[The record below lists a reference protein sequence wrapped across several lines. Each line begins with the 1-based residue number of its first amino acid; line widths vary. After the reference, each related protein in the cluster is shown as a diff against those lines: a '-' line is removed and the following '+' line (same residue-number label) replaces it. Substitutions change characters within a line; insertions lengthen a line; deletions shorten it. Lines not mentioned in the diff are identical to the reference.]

1 MSETVCVLGAGSFGT
16 ALAKVLAEGGHS
28 VRLWARDPV
37 VVQAIMTDHVH
48 PRRLKGVR
56 LPPGLQATTSIEQAL
71 AGASMVVSSVPT
83 VALREVWA
91 QASPWVREG
100 ALVMSATKGIENGT
114 LDLVSDILKKSVPS
128 SCVSQLCYVSG
139 PSFAIEMAKRL
150 PTAVTIA
157 AADEAVAKRAQ
168 GIISTDYFRA
178 YTTTDVQ
185 GVELGGALKNV
196 VAIAAGAAIGLG
208 FGNNTLAALITRG
221 LAEMGRLAVRLGA
234 MPQTLAGLA
243 GMGDLVLTCTS
254 PTSRNYTV
262 GVKLGQGQKLEAI
275 LRELGEVA
283 EGVNTARS
291 VHDLA
296 TREGVEMPIAEAVY
310 RLLFAG
316 SDPRDEVSA
325 LMGRKLRTEHD
336 HADT

>member
-28 VRLWARDPV
+28 VRLVARDQV
-37 VVQAIMTDHVH
+37 VVDGIVNDHKH

-56 LPPGLQATTSIEQAL
+56 LPPGLKATTSMAEGL
-71 AGASMVVSSVPT
+71 SGATMVVSSVPT
-83 VALREVWA
+83 VAVREVWA
-91 QASPWVREG
+91 QARPFVHEA
-100 ALVMSATKGIENGT
+100 ALIMSATKGIENGT
-114 LDLVSDILKKSVPS
+114 LKLVSDILKESVPS
-128 SCVSQLCYVSG
+128 SCQERLCYLSG

-157 AADEAVAKRAQ
+157 AEDEGVARRAQ

-196 VAIAAGAAIGLG
+196 VAIASGAAFGLG
-208 FGNNTLAALITRG
+208 FGQNTLAALITRG
-221 LAEMGRLAVRLGA
+221 LAEIGRLAVKLGA
-234 MPQTLAGLA
+234 MPLTLAGLA

-262 GVKLGQGQKLEAI
+262 GLKLGQGKKLDEI

-283 EGVNTARS
+283 EGVNTARA
-291 VHDLA
+291 VKDLA
-296 TREGVEMPIAEAVY
+296 AREGVEMPIADAVY
-310 RLLFAG
+310 RLLFEG
-316 SDPRDEVSA
+316 TDPKDEVSA
-325 LMGRKLRTEHD
+325 LMGRKLKAESST
-336 HADT
+336 AP

>member
-1 MSETVCVLGAGSFGT
+1 MSEQVCVLGAGSFGT
-16 ALAKVLAEGGHS
+16 ALAKVLAEGGHG

-37 VVQAIMTDHVH
+37 VVDGIMTEHKH

-56 LPPGLQATTSIEQAL
+56 LPPGLLASTSLEQSL
-71 AGASMVVSSVPT
+71 TGASMVVSSVPT
-83 VALREVWA
+83 VALRDVWG
-91 QASPWVREG
+91 QAKPFVKEG

-114 LDLVSDILKKSVPS
+114 LKLVSDILKESVPA
-128 SCVSQLCYVSG
+128 SCVSQLCYLSG

-157 AADEAVAKRAQ
+157 ADDEDVAKRAQ

-196 VAIAAGAAIGLG
+196 VAIASGAAAGLG
-208 FGNNTLAALITRG
+208 FGQNTLAALITRG
-221 LAEMGRLAVRLGA
+221 LAEIGRLAVRLGA
-234 MPQTLAGLA
+234 MPLTLAGLA

-262 GVKLGQGQKLEAI
+262 GLKLGQGQKLDQI
-275 LRELGEVA
+275 LKELGEVA
-283 EGVNTARS
+283 EGVNTARA
-291 VHDLA
+291 VKDLA
-296 TREGVEMPIAEAVY
+296 AREGVELPIAEAVY
-310 RLLFAG
+310 RLLFEG
-316 SDPRDEVSA
+316 TDPKDEVSA

-336 HADT
+336 AHD